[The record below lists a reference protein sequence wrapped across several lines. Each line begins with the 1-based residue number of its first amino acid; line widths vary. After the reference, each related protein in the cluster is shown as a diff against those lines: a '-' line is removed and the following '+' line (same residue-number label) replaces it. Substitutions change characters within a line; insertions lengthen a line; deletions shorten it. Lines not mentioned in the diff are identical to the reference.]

1 MKVRQP
7 AMNTILSA
15 LATSAFATAA
25 SAGSFDSAYT
35 TQNYQKCPIALN
47 EPGAITRHCTGYGGV
62 RINWFGADDDA
73 IVDFGRKGNTVE
85 AEGLSFAAAKD
96 TIEWRGP
103 LRGKT
108 IAPLAAIVRYSICQT
123 ISGPCH
129 DELYVYRLN
138 GRESSCVMAVVD
150 GRPADANVQARRI
163 ADDFGAVFR
172 CGRDKV
178 KR

>member
-1 MKVRQP
+1 MLKLL
-7 AMNTILSA
+7 TIA
-15 LATSAFATAA
+15 LA
-25 SAGSFDSAYT
+25 AGALTPVARAGTFDSAYT
-35 TQNYQKCPIALN
+35 TQDYQKCPIALS
-47 EPGAITRHCTGYGGV
+47 EPGAITRHCAGYGGIRV
-62 RINWFGADDDA
+62 NWFDADDNA
-73 IVDFGRKGNTVE
+73 IVDFGRKGNVVE
-85 AEGLSFAAAKD
+85 AAGLSFAVAKD

-138 GRESSCVMAVVD
+138 GQESSCVMSIVD
-150 GRPADANVQARRI
+150 GRPPDANVQARRM
-163 ADDFGAVFR
+163 ADNFGALFR
-172 CGRDKV
+172 CGKDKV